1 MLNKILKLYQRKLY
15 FLGRLFAL
23 FIFGPYLIYA
33 GKKYHDY
40 LLTILGV
47 LLILW
52 DGIKIFFQ
60 VYYNDY
66 SH

>member
-1 MLNKILKLYQRKLY
+1 MNETLKLYQKKLY

-23 FIFGPYLIYA
+23 FIFGPYLVYS
-33 GKKYHDY
+33 GQKYKNK

-60 VYYNDY
+60 VYYKDFSY
-66 SH
+66 

>member
-1 MLNKILKLYQRKLY
+1 MNELLKLYQRKLY
-15 FLGRLFAL
+15 FLGRLFAF
-23 FIFGPYLIYA
+23 FIFGPYLIYV

-66 SH
+66 SY

>member
-1 MLNKILKLYQRKLY
+1 MNELLKLYQRKLY

-23 FIFGPYLIYA
+23 FIFGPYLVYC
-33 GKKYHDY
+33 GRKYKDVS
-40 LLTILGV
+40 LIILGV

-66 SH
+66 SY